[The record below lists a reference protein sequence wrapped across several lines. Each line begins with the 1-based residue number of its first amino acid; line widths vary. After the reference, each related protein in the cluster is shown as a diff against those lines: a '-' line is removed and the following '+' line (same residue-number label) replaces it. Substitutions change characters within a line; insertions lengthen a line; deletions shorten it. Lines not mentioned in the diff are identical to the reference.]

1 MFVDMNTF
9 RKTNRK
15 TFVHQ
20 VERGFCEVGELRK
33 SLPVLLVPVSS
44 ISYVETGTAQS
55 AMLLCCDV
63 EKGRGRKSKLKKLLV
78 GRLCARLAKRMS
90 LRCATGH
97 VSTSAPTE

>member
-20 VERGFCEVGELRK
+20 VERGVREVEELRK
-33 SLPVLLVPVSS
+33 SLPVLLAPVSS

-78 GRLCARLAKRMS
+78 GRLCARLAKRML